1 MSSASSHLLP
11 LPMVKDL
18 SRDQI
23 IKMMVG
29 HSLDQQF
36 PPRTHTPGEEIL
48 RAEHMKLKSQEVFR

>member
-1 MSSASSHLLP
+1 
-11 LPMVKDL
+11 MVKDL